1 MKVDVVMPKMG
12 ESIQEGKIL
21 RWLKKPGDKVER
33 DEILLEIS
41 TDKVDTEVPSPS
53 AGILTAILAQEND
66 TVEVGTIIAE
76 LNTDAQASVAAPAP
90 APAPA
95 PVAAPAPAPVAAPAP
110 APVVAPAPVAASAST
125 GTQTDV
131 VMPKMGESI
140 QEGKILRWLK
150 KPGDTVERDEILL
163 EISTDKVDTEVP
175 SPVAGTLT
183 ELLAAEGD
191 TVEVGAV
198 IARLGSAGVAVQSS
212 PAPAP
217 PSQPAPV
224 QAAPTQPMPIQVA
237 PVHSEQSAPI
247 TSIPRTSGSRFYSPL
262 VRTIAE
268 SEGISLQELD
278 AISGSGL
285 EGRVTKND
293 ILSYLSKRGTDSTQ
307 ATIQSVPAPAPVV
320 SATPAP
326 APAPVQTYVA
336 KPADSTTLAQWGQDV
351 EVIPMD
357 RVRQIIADHMVRS
370 KQTSPHVTSVGEAD
384 VTQLVNFR
392 ERHKAAFEQ
401 REGFKLTLTPFFAKA
416 IVDAVKQFP
425 LVNVSVDG
433 SNIIRHKKINLSFAT
448 VLNDG
453 NLIVPVIKNSDMMNL
468 GGISRSIN
476 DLAQRARGKK
486 LSPDEISG
494 GTISM
499 TNMGAWGSLFGTP
512 VINQP
517 QTAIIGIYAVQKRP
531 VVREVNGEDL
541 IAIRQMM
548 YVSITYDHRV
558 IDGVL
563 ASSCLRAIVQNLEK
577 MNESTIEL

>member
-76 LNTDAQASVAAPAP
+76 LNTDANASVATPAP
-90 APAPA
+90 APAVPA
-95 PVAAPAPAPVAAPAP
+95 PQQTVQPSQVQQAPVPAATPVPAP
-110 APVVAPAPVAASAST
+110 S

-150 KPGDTVERDEILL
+150 KPGDSVDRDEILL

-198 IARLGSAGVAVQSS
+198 IARLGSAGASVDSS

-217 PSQPAPV
+217 ISQPVTPTI
-224 QAAPTQPMPIQVA
+224 QAQPAPIQVA

-268 SEGISLQELD
+268 SEGVSLQELD
-278 AISGSGL
+278 AITGSGM

-293 ILSYLSKRGTDSTQ
+293 ILSYIGKRGSSQ
-307 ATIQSVPAPAPVV
+307 AMPTPQNIPTPAPVI
-320 SATPAP
+320 ATPVQTPTP

-336 KPADSTTLAQWGQDV
+336 KPADSGTLAQWGQDV

-392 ERHKAAFEQ
+392 ERNKHAFEQ

-416 IVDAVKQFP
+416 IIDAVKQFP

-563 ASSCLRAIVQNLEK
+563 ASSCLRAIVHNLEK
-577 MNESTIEL
+577 MNESTIEF

>member
-1 MKVDVVMPKMG
+1 MKIDVVMPKMG

-53 AGILTAILAQEND
+53 AGILTAIMAQEND
-66 TVEVGTIIAE
+66 TVEVGAIIAE
-76 LNTDAQASVAAPAP
+76 LNSDAQAAVSAPVA

-95 PVAAPAPAPVAAPAP
+95 PVAAPAPAPVAAPAT
-110 APVVAPAPVAASAST
+110 VAS
-125 GTQTDV
+125 GLMTDV

-140 QEGKILRWLK
+140 QEGKVLRWLK
-150 KPGDTVERDEILL
+150 KPGDKVERDEILL

-175 SPVAGTLT
+175 SPVAGTLA

-198 IARLGSAGVAVQSS
+198 IARLGTAGSVAST

-217 PSQPAPV
+217 SPVAPSPIAAPVPV
-224 QAAPTQPMPIQVA
+224 QAAP
-237 PVHSEQSAPI
+237 VHAAQSAPI

-268 SEGISLQELD
+268 TEGVSLQELD
-278 AISGSGL
+278 TVQGTGM
-285 EGRVTKND
+285 EGRVTKHD
-293 ILSYLSKRGTDSTQ
+293 ILGYISKRGNAPVISAQ
-307 ATIQSVPAPAPVV
+307 PVIQHVPAPAPAAPIV
-320 SATPAP
+320 ATPAPSP

-336 KPADSTTLAQWGQDV
+336 ASANSGTLTKWGQDV

-392 ERHKAAFEQ
+392 EKHKGAFEQ

-416 IVDAVKQFP
+416 IIDAVKEFP

-433 SNIIRHKKINLSFAT
+433 TNIIRHKKINLSFAT

-453 NLIVPVIKNSDMMNL
+453 NLIVPVIKNGDMMNL
-468 GGISRSIN
+468 VGVSRSIN
-476 DLAQRARGKK
+476 DLALRARSKK

-517 QTAIIGIYAVQKRP
+517 QSAIIGIYAVQKRP
-531 VVREVNGEDL
+531 VVREMNGEDM

-577 MNESTIEL
+577 MNESSIEI

>member
-1 MKVDVVMPKMG
+1 MKIDVVMPKMG

-66 TVEVGTIIAE
+66 TVEVGAIIAE
-76 LNTDAQASVAAPAP
+76 LNSDAQAAVSAPVAAPAP
-90 APAPA
+90 VPVAAPAPA
-95 PVAAPAPAPVAAPAP
+95 PVAAPAPAPVAAPAT
-110 APVVAPAPVAASAST
+110 VASGSM
-125 GTQTDV
+125 TDV

-140 QEGKILRWLK
+140 QEGKVLRWLK
-150 KPGDTVERDEILL
+150 KPGDKVERDEILL

-175 SPVAGTLT
+175 SPVAGTLA

-198 IARLGSAGVAVQSS
+198 IARLGTAGSVAST

-217 PSQPAPV
+217 SPVAPSPIAAPVPV
-224 QAAPTQPMPIQVA
+224 QAAP
-237 PVHSEQSAPI
+237 VHAAQSAPI

-268 SEGISLQELD
+268 TEGVSLQELD
-278 AISGSGL
+278 TVQGTGM
-285 EGRVTKND
+285 EGRVTKHD
-293 ILSYLSKRGTDSTQ
+293 ILGYISKRGNAPVISAQ
-307 ATIQSVPAPAPVV
+307 PVIQHVPAPAPAAPIV
-320 SATPAP
+320 ATPAPAP

-336 KPADSTTLAQWGQDV
+336 ASANSGTLTKWGQDV

-392 ERHKAAFEQ
+392 EKHKGAFEQ

-416 IVDAVKQFP
+416 IIDAVKEFP

-433 SNIIRHKKINLSFAT
+433 TNIIRHKKINLSFAT

-453 NLIVPVIKNSDMMNL
+453 NLIVPVIKNGDMMNL
-468 GGISRSIN
+468 VGVSRSIN
-476 DLAQRARGKK
+476 DLALRARSKK

-517 QTAIIGIYAVQKRP
+517 QSAIIGIYAVQKRP
-531 VVREVNGEDL
+531 VVREMNGEDM

-577 MNESTIEL
+577 MNESSIEI